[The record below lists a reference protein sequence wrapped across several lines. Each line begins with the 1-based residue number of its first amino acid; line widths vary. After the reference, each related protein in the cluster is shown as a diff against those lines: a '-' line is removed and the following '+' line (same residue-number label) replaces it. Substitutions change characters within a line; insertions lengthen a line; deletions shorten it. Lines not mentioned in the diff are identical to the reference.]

1 MPVEPPTEP
10 ISEGRACDRCYSL
23 VMSRCP
29 IAAVFANQ
37 HLRKHNAMES
47 DHALAVFG
55 FSALA
60 KLIGQ

>member
-1 MPVEPPTEP
+1 
-10 ISEGRACDRCYSL
+10 
-23 VMSRCP
+23 
-29 IAAVFANQ
+29 VFANQ